1 MGSRE
6 RVMRIAAG
14 AGIAA
19 ALALF
24 GEEAQAQQTLSVQIA
39 VKQRRFEPAEVH
51 VPPGR
56 PILLSIRNFDG
67 AAVEFESVSLR
78 VEKVIPANGQ
88 GTIELRPLQPGRYKF
103 FDDFHP
109 EARGTLVVR

>member
-1 MGSRE
+1 
-6 RVMRIAAG
+6 MRIAAG

-24 GEEAQAQQTLSVQIA
+24 GLEAQAQQTTLSVQIA

-78 VEKVIPANGQ
+78 VEKVIAANGR